1 MDYEILKSV
10 KCLITKQLRNL
21 EMSILVM
28 KILKEKKWFFKDF
41 IGLTFAQ
48 FSYFEHTDCV

>member
-10 KCLITKQLRNL
+10 KCLITKQFRSL

-28 KILKEKKWFFKDF
+28 KILKEKKWSFKDF